1 MGPFEALIILAVVLL
16 LFGPKNLPKLG
27 RIFGQG
33 IHKIR
38 ESVDDDEDDDGPTV
52 HPPVSDNGRIEVS
65 DSDIEVGDVRYCPK
79 CGAEVDGGWHFCG
92 RCGAKLES
100 EDNVD

>member
-65 DSDIEVGDVRYCPK
+65 DSDIEVGDVRYK
-79 CGAEVDGGWHFCG
+79 LV
-92 RCGAKLES
+92 AKNPHACVWDES
-100 EDNVD
+100 HSLN